1 MKEEKTEGLLLQSIP
16 YLGTQKILKVFTKEQ
31 GLLSFIVKKGIFQPF
46 CIGEWVYIEKTQGLY
61 PLKDA
66 SVFEHFLEL
75 RASFA
80 TLSAAGKI
88 GRALLQSQLPG
99 KGGNLYALAI
109 AYLKK
114 LAQFAHPET
123 LVCSFLLKLLLHDG
137 LLSLKNECSE
147 CGEKTSSL
155 TQGESFCIT
164 HSSTESILFSEEEWL
179 LLHHLTFTRSFQA
192 FQILEVNVEIQ
203 NKIEKLFEQL

>member
-16 YLGTQKILKVFTKEQ
+16 YLGTQTILKVFTPEL
-31 GLLSFIVKKGIFQPF
+31 GLLSLIVKKGIFQPF

-75 RASFA
+75 RTSFA
-80 TLSAAGKI
+80 ILSAAGKI

-99 KGGNLYALAI
+99 KGGGLYALAI

-114 LAQFAHPET
+114 LPQFSHPET
-123 LVCSFLLKLLLHDG
+123 LVCSFFLKLLLHDG
-137 LLSLKNECSE
+137 LLSLKKRGRGDFCADKPARIW
-147 CGEKTSSL
+147 GDSL
-155 TQGESFCIT
+155 FLSG
-164 HSSTESILFSEEEWL
+164 FSPGYQDTL
-179 LLHHLTFTRSFQA
+179 
-192 FQILEVNVEIQ
+192 
-203 NKIEKLFEQL
+203 